1 MMVAIALNA
10 SASLLK
16 PLSDKHFNP
25 YFAVGVS
32 FADPVCETFLN
43 TLRVLKLRRPHV
55 EID

>member
-10 SASLLK
+10 SAILLK

-25 YFAVGVS
+25 YFAAGVS
-32 FADPVCETFLN
+32 EADTVGETFLN
-43 TLRVLKLRRPHV
+43 TLRVLKLRRSLV